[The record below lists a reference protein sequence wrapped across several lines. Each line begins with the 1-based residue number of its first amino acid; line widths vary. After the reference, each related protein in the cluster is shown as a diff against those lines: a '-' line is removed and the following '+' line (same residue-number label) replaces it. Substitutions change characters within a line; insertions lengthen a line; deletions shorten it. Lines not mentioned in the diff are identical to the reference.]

1 MVNRLKPGFGLRT
14 YVQVSLDV
22 AALALG
28 IVLALLIRFDGT
40 AGGLTLGPYGEGR
53 LVRAL
58 VVTCG
63 VFAAVQL
70 ATRFVEGRL
79 RYGTFEEQRWLVF
92 SSLVSACLVLAINA
106 TAAQVL
112 LPTSVIIGGFIA
124 GFVVSAGLRLVWLA
138 KRQRRHRPGAEAEP
152 VIVFGAGDPGEQT
165 VNAMLGDPL
174 SPYRPVAVLDD
185 DPVKQ
190 RYSVRGVRVA
200 GGRHRMAEVAE
211 RLGAKI
217 LVIALPEAT
226 SEEIR
231 DLAGLGVDAGLD
243 VRVLPPVAELFGS
256 AIALSD
262 IRPVTDADLLGRDV
276 VETDLE
282 AISGYLEG
290 RRVLVTGAG
299 GSIGSEI
306 CRRVS
311 MFDPAELVMLDRD
324 ESALHT
330 LQLGMDGRA
339 MLDSRNLVV
348 ADIRDRQRMFEVFAE
363 HRPHVVFHAAALKHL
378 PLLEMH
384 PREAVKSNVY
394 GTLNVLD
401 AAGAA
406 DVTHFVN
413 ISTDKAADPCSV
425 LGYSKRVAEGLT
437 SGAALRYPGSFLS
450 VRFGNVL
457 GSRGSVLTA
466 FHAQVAAGGPITV
479 TDPDVTRYFMTI
491 SEAVQLV
498 VQAGAVG
505 RDGESLVL
513 DMGEPVRILD
523 VARQLAAQAPTEIE
537 IVITGLRDGE
547 KLHEVL
553 LAQGEVDERPAH
565 PLISHVPVP
574 AVHPSDILRFGDP
587 DDSDGLVLLEQMV
600 VAMEGGILAA

>member
-1 MVNRLKPGFGLRT
+1 KPGFGLRA
-14 YVQVSLDV
+14 YVQVALDCV
-22 AALALG
+22 ALALG

-40 AGGLTLGPYGEGR
+40 ATGLTVGPYSGDK

-58 VVTCG
+58 VVTTG
-63 VFAAVQL
+63 IFALVEL
-70 ATRFVEGRL
+70 ATRWIKGRL
-79 RYGTFEEQRWLVF
+79 RYGTFEEQRCLVF
-92 SSLVSACLVLAINA
+92 AFVASGCLVLMVNSLSE
-106 TAAQVL
+106 QVL
-112 LPTSVIIGGFIA
+112 LPTSVIIGGFLA
-124 GFVVSAGLRLVWLA
+124 GYVFSAGLRLLWLA
-138 KRQRRHRPGAEAEP
+138 NRQRRQRPGAEAEP

-165 VNAMLGDPL
+165 VNVMLRDPL

-185 DPVKQ
+185 EPAKQ
-190 RYSVRGVRVA
+190 RYSVLGVRVA
-200 GGRHRMAEVAE
+200 GGRARMGEVAQ
-211 RLGAKI
+211 RFGAKI
-217 LVIALPEAT
+217 LVIALPEAS

-231 DLAGLGVDAGLD
+231 ELAGLGVDAGLE

-256 AIALSD
+256 SIALSD

-276 VETDLE
+276 VETDLPSI
-282 AISGYLEG
+282 AGYLQG

-306 CRRVS
+306 CRRVA

-324 ESALHT
+324 ESALHA

-363 HRPHVVFHAAALKHL
+363 HEPHVVFHAAALKHL

-413 ISTDKAADPCSV
+413 ISTDKAADPCSI

-437 SGAALRYPGSFLS
+437 SGAARRYPGTYLS

-466 FHAQVAAGGPITV
+466 FHSQVASGGPITV

-505 RDGESLVL
+505 DDGEALVL
-513 DMGEPVRILD
+513 DMGEPVRIAD
-523 VARQLAAQAPTEIE
+523 VARQLAAQAPRPIE
-537 IVITGLRDGE
+537 IVYTGLRQGE

-553 LAQGEVDERPAH
+553 LAEGEVDERPAH

-574 AVHPSDILRFGDP
+574 ALHPSDILRFGDP
-587 DDSDGLVLLEQMV
+587 DDFEGRALLEQMV
-600 VAMEGGILAA
+600 VSMEESILAA